1 MTPPRSFAFLA
12 IVFAVVYAVAYA
24 VAVWKNYALF
34 TYHPVPGTIGMGVE
48 KAQDGPAMYWY
59 GWMAT
64 ATIAA
69 LGACLIACLV
79 PERLAKRV
87 WSGWSWVVP
96 LGVLLFFAYLLRG
109 YFLR

>member
-1 MTPPRSFAFLA
+1 MTPPRPFAFLA
-12 IVFAVVYAVAYA
+12 IVFTVVYTVAYA
-24 VAVWKNYALF
+24 VAVSQNYALF

-48 KAQDGPAMYWY
+48 KVQDGPAMYWY

-64 ATIAA
+64 AAIAA
-69 LGACLIACLV
+69 FGACLVACVV

-87 WSGWSWVVP
+87 GSGWSWIVP

>member
-1 MTPPRSFAFLA
+1 VNTPRPRTFLA
-12 IVFAVVYAVAYA
+12 IVFTVAYSIA
-24 VAVWKNYALF
+24 YVVAVWKNYALF

-48 KAQDGPAMYWY
+48 KPQDGPAMYWY

-69 LGACLIACLV
+69 LTACLTAYVV
-79 PERLAKRV
+79 PERLAKRI
-87 WSGWSWVVP
+87 WPGCSWVIP